1 MRVSNMP
8 TNTIFQKLLV
18 LFFFVFGTQFFA
30 QDSIATPST
39 FQVENGKTII
49 LSTTA
54 TNPKPIKINQKTYTW
69 IPHPS
74 DKSQKIAIL
83 SIPYRTPASTI
94 TLENGSIVQNYCG
107 KLHQRANPSKPQ
119 QSQTQSQKSRKN
131 PKRT

>member
-74 DKSQKIAIL
+74 DKSQKIANPTKVSKPL
-83 SIPYRTPASTI
+83 SIS
-94 TLENGSIVQNYCG
+94 S
-107 KLHQRANPSKPQ
+107 S
-119 QSQTQSQKSRKN
+119 
-131 PKRT
+131 

>member
-74 DKSQKIAIL
+74 DKSQKIESAYWKLSFRIL
-83 SIPYRTPASTI
+83 LIKFKRLKDNRVLLKNHI
-94 TLENGSIVQNYCG
+94 
-107 KLHQRANPSKPQ
+107 NPCPCERS
-119 QSQTQSQKSRKN
+119 N
-131 PKRT
+131 P